1 MPDQIRKQNDFTPVE
16 RAHPETSP
24 HCRPHRDL
32 ANFYNLLNVINI
44 CLLLLLF
51 SGYSYPAVPQFSFTL
66 FINELLLC
74 LAETLPICC
83 CSVVVAVV
91 VVIYYMSSICR
102 FAMLIA
108 LKLNAFT
115 FTRPVLLPFAQFRHP
130 NGKQGGEA
138 ASPKR

>member
-1 MPDQIRKQNDFTPVE
+1 MTLPQMKEHTQKQVHTLS
-16 RAHPETSP
+16 RA
-24 HCRPHRDL
+24 HRDL

-44 CLLLLLF
+44 CLLLLF
-51 SGYSYPAVPQFSFTL
+51 SGYAYPAVPQFSFTL

-108 LKLNAFT
+108 LRLNAFT
-115 FTRPVLLPFAQFRHP
+115 FTRPVLLLFAQFRHP
-130 NGKQGGEA
+130 NGKQEGEA